1 MFLKHI
7 EISQVQCIER
17 VTLDFSRATG
27 GSAEANPGLKAG
39 SRARAKPAMR
49 QRTVLVGE
57 NGCGKSAAL
66 RAIALVLAGSDALA
80 DLLREPARWVRQG
93 QKEGR
98 IQALVID
105 ALGAER
111 EISLTLRPEWN
122 LRQTLAKNA
131 GGLSALD
138 GALVHSPRNY
148 FTLAYGASR
157 RPAYS
162 APLNSRAIERGQA
175 HARARGMATLFA
187 PEATLMPIEPW
198 AMRVDKGTKAG
209 KSAPAAADAA
219 AGVGVAALRQAL
231 KKLLPGVTLEGID
244 RKRGE
249 LRFKT
254 ADGTLAFTQLSHA
267 HQTMANWCADVLY
280 RIGACFEGD
289 AAPLK
294 ARGVLLV
301 DGLDLHL
308 HPVWQRGLLDAI
320 SAALPHLQ
328 LVATTN
334 SPMLAQQLRAQELHV
349 LARPG
354 PKKGVLARVVQG
366 DPSQLTL
373 SQMMSPLF
381 GVDTGDSARIA
392 ALRGKARARGG
403 ALAGHEIEELAQLSP
418 VDSLPLAMR
427 EQLKASAELADA
439 VWRASRTKGAPPQL
453 DTEKLRLKMGE
464 RIRSAALRARGAA

>member
-27 GSAEANPGLKAG
+27 GNAEANPGLKAG

-80 DLLREPARWVRQG
+80 ELLREPARWVRQG

-187 PEATLMPIEPW
+187 PEASLMPIERW
-198 AMRVDKGTKAG
+198 AMRVDKDTKATTPT
-209 KSAPAAADAA
+209 PATAS
-219 AGVGVAALRQAL
+219 VGVAALRQAL

-254 ADGTLAFTQLSHA
+254 VDGTLAFTQLPHA

-301 DGLDLHL
+301 DELDLHL

-320 SAALPHLQ
+320 SATLPNLQ
-328 LVATTN
+328 LIATTN

-354 PKKGVLARVVQG
+354 PEKGVLARVVQG

-439 VWRASRTKGAPPQL
+439 VWRASRTKGAPPLL
-453 DTEKLRLKMGE
+453 DPQKLRLKMGE
-464 RIRSAALRARGAA
+464 RIRSAALRAGGAA